1 MEQVSF
7 EVADALNQPFP
18 EGKFDLVW
26 SMESGEHVRDKKKK
40 LDVLHDG
47 SVKLDGESQKDSSS
61 ALTISSDAYHFK
73 HRRSFSK
80 WNDDISQ
87 SGSTITETTQAG
99 ELISGSSCVS
109 KLPIDEVTMSDHMD
123 LLVEQV
129 KMLAGEIAFGSSTL
143 KRLVE
148 QSANDPESSRAQTIM
163 KLMTQCSEKGFELEI
178 KSVDNC
184 VLQEQLQ
191 MKCAENKEMEDKIL
205 HLEQQLASVSSGNKS
220 YPSKNC
226 VHDEYSEELRKKV
239 QSQEIENEKLKLERV
254 QILEENSGLHVQNK
268 KLAEEASYAKELAS
282 AAAVE
287 LKNLAGDFAR
297 YSMLMTI

>member
-1 MEQVSF
+1 
-7 EVADALNQPFP
+7 
-18 EGKFDLVW
+18 
-26 SMESGEHVRDKKKK
+26 
-40 LDVLHDG
+40 
-47 SVKLDGESQKDSSS
+47 
-61 ALTISSDAYHFK
+61 
-73 HRRSFSK
+73 
-80 WNDDISQ
+80 
-87 SGSTITETTQAG
+87 
-99 ELISGSSCVS
+99 
-109 KLPIDEVTMSDHMD
+109 MSDHMD

-148 QSANDPESSRAQTIM
+148 QSENDPESTRAQIQNLECEIQEKRNQMRVLEQRIVESGEASLANASMTIM

-178 KSVDNC
+178 KSADNR

-220 YPSKNC
+220 YPSENC
-226 VHDEYSEELRKKV
+226 VHDEYSKELRKKV

-282 AAAVE
+282 AVAVE